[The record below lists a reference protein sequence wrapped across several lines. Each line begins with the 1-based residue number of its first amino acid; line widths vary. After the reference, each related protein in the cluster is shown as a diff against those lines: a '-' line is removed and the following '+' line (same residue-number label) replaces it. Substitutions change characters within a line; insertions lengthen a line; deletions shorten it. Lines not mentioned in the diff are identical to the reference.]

1 MLTCPLAPRRN
12 HTTLESHN
20 TMSKCSHL
28 CQHERGYQIRPATLT
43 SPSIFLQNL
52 IPAWI
57 AEEGFPPTIWQM
69 LLPSSRTTSAA
80 LLPASICFSAPI
92 ISTSL
97 YFLFAMSSPPHIHRP
112 CYQGRKSYPSVRGK
126 WGEGHSNRRRRRL
139 QRWRW

>member
-1 MLTCPLAPRRN
+1 MLTCPLAPRRNHTTLESHNTMSKCSHLCQHERGYQIRPATLTCPLAPRRN

-57 AEEGFPPTIWQM
+57 AEDGFPPTIWQM
-69 LLPSSRTTSAA
+69 LLPSSRTTRSD
-80 LLPASICFSAPI
+80 
-92 ISTSL
+92 
-97 YFLFAMSSPPHIHRP
+97 
-112 CYQGRKSYPSVRGK
+112 RKS
-126 WGEGHSNRRRRRL
+126 
-139 QRWRW
+139 

>member
-57 AEEGFPPTIWQM
+57 AEDGFPPTIWQM
-69 LLPSSRTTSAA
+69 LLPSSRTTRCRNAVIFVSMNVVIK
-80 LLPASICFSAPI
+80 SDQ
-92 ISTSL
+92 
-97 YFLFAMSSPPHIHRP
+97 RP
-112 CYQGRKSYPSVRGK
+112 
-126 WGEGHSNRRRRRL
+126 
-139 QRWRW
+139 